1 MEQSQKQPLGF
12 GKTMLAS
19 ALGVIIASAI
29 LSIIGFFLMVGMLAS
44 AIASSSDT
52 SVPVV
57 GDHIFLKI
65 DLSKSY
71 QERTPDNFS
80 SLFGEEK
87 TAGFCDL
94 LAAID
99 KAKSDS
105 KIDGLYL
112 FATSASSMSW
122 GQIEELRNALKD
134 FKDESGKPVVAYG
147 DSYSQ
152 SCYYLATV
160 SNKIAIHP
168 SGMLDFR
175 GIGAEVMYYKDL
187 LDKFDVKIDLIRP
200 ESNAYKSAG
209 ETYIRNNMSDA
220 NRIQIR
226 TYISSIWSHVTEGI
240 AAQRN
245 MTVNKINEIADNLS
259 GYLANDAVSQEL
271 IDTMLFENDIECMIK
286 QEYGGKRIVS
296 ASKYAKSITPNKSK
310 NKIAVIYAEG
320 DVVDGTSNGYQ
331 TAVYS
336 DDIVKAFEQAAKDK
350 DVKAIVLRVNSPGGS
365 VTASEAMTHA
375 IMRAKKSKPIIV
387 SMSDLAASAGY
398 EISCNATKIVAQPT
412 TITGSIG
419 VFATIPEIGELLNKK
434 LGIHIDTVCTNKNA
448 CGLNIM
454 RPLSPTARA
463 MMQRNVEDFYVTFC
477 KRVAKGRGMRVAQV
491 DSIAKGRVWTGADA
505 IKIGLVD
512 TLGGFNVA
520 LQLAAKEAG
529 IKDYTTVSY
538 PKSEPMMSKI
548 FKMTDDEDVV
558 LEAKLNDIIPFYSD
572 LRYWANMAPM
582 QARLPYAIEIK

>member
-1 MEQSQKQPLGF
+1 MEHTRRQPLGF

-29 LSIIGFFLMVGMLAS
+29 LSIIGFLLMVGMLAS
-44 AIASSSDT
+44 AVASSKDSST
-52 SVPVV
+52 PIV

-65 DLSKSY
+65 DLSKTY
-71 QERTPDNFS
+71 QERTPDQFTT
-80 SLFGEEK
+80 LFGDEK
-87 TAGFCDL
+87 VGGFCDL
-94 LAAID
+94 LTAIE

-105 KIDGLYL
+105 KIDGLYI
-112 FATSASSMSW
+112 FATAASSMSW
-122 GQIEELRNALKD
+122 GQTEELRNALKD
-134 FKDESGKPVVAYG
+134 FKNESGKPVVAYG
-147 DSYSQ
+147 VSYSQ
-152 SCYYLATV
+152 SGYYLATV
-160 SNKIAIHP
+160 ANKIAIHP

-226 TYISSIWSHVTEGI
+226 TYISSIWNHVTEGI

-245 MTVNKINEIADNLS
+245 LTVNQVHEIADNLS
-259 GYLANDAVSQEL
+259 GYLANDAVSQKL
-271 IDTMLFENDIECMIK
+271 IDTMLFESDIKTILKKDFGC
-286 QEYGGKRIVS
+286 KRIVS

-320 DVVDGTSNGYQ
+320 DVVDGKSNGYQ

-336 DDIVKAFEQAAKDK
+336 DDIVEAFEQAAKDK

-375 IMRAKKSKPIIV
+375 IMRAKQQKPIIV

-448 CGLNIM
+448 SGLNIM

-477 KRVAKGRGMRVAQV
+477 QRVAKGRGMRVTQV

-512 TLGGFNVA
+512 TLGGFDVA
-520 LQLAAKEAG
+520 LSIAAKEAG
-529 IKDYTTVSY
+529 ISDYTTTSY
-538 PKSEPMMSKI
+538 PKQGDVMTRL
-548 FKMTDDEDVV
+548 FKMADDEDVK
-558 LEAKLNDIIPFYSD
+558 LEQRLNAIIPFYSD
-572 LRYWANMAPM
+572 IRYWANMAPL
-582 QARLPYAIEIK
+582 QARLPYAIEIR

>member
-1 MEQSQKQPLGF
+1 MEQTQRQPLGF

-29 LSIIGFFLMVGMLAS
+29 LSIIGFLLMVGMLAS
-44 AIASSSDT
+44 AVASSKDSAT
-52 SVPVV
+52 PIV

-65 DLSKSY
+65 DLSKTY
-71 QERTPDNFS
+71 QERTPDQFTT
-80 SLFGEEK
+80 LFGDDK
-87 TAGFCDL
+87 VGGFCDL
-94 LAAID
+94 LAAIE
-99 KAKSDS
+99 KAKTDS
-105 KIDGLYL
+105 KIDGLYIY
-112 FATSASSMSW
+112 ATAASGMSW
-122 GQIEELRNALKD
+122 GQTEELRNAVKD
-134 FKDESGKPVVAYG
+134 FIDASGKPVVAYG

-152 SCYYLATV
+152 SGYYLASV
-160 SNKIAIHP
+160 ANKTAIHP
-168 SGMLDFR
+168 SGMVDFR
-175 GIGAEVMYYKDL
+175 GIGAQVMYYKDL
-187 LDKFDVKIDLIRP
+187 LDKFDIKIDLIRP

-226 TYISSIWSHVTEGI
+226 TYITSIWNHVTEGI

-245 MTVNKINEIADNLS
+245 LTVNQVNEIADNLS
-259 GYLANDAVSQEL
+259 GYLANDAVNQRL
-271 IDTMLFENDIECMIK
+271 IDTMLFENDIKTILK
-286 QEYGGKRIVS
+286 KDYGCKRIVS
-296 ASKYAKSITPNKSK
+296 TSKYAKSITPNKSK

-320 DVVDGTSNGYQ
+320 DVVDGKSNGYQ

-336 DDIVKAFEQAAKDK
+336 DDIVEAFEQAAKDK

-375 IMRAKKSKPIIV
+375 IMKAKKSKPIIV

-419 VFATIPEIGELLNKK
+419 VFATIPEIGDLLNKK

-448 CGLNIM
+448 DGLNVM
-454 RPLSPTARA
+454 HSLSPTARA

-477 KRVAKGRGMRVAQV
+477 QRVAKGRGMRVAQV

-512 TLGGFNVA
+512 TLGGFDVA
-520 LQLAAKEAG
+520 LSIAAKEAG
-529 IKDYTTVSY
+529 ISDYTTTSY
-538 PKSEPMMSKI
+538 PKQGDVMTRL
-548 FKMTDDEDVV
+548 FKMADDEDVK
-558 LEAKLNDIIPFYSD
+558 LEQRLNAIIPFYSD
-572 LRYWANMAPM
+572 MRYWANMAPL